1 MFGGRNIPLADA
13 LDGEKTQDFVNVLK
27 RKQNN
32 MKPPTNSI
40 KRKPFVSAFTTKTYI
55 LCQSTKTK
63 GQSLKTL
70 QRARLSVI

>member
-40 KRKPFVSAFTTKTYI
+40 KH
-55 LCQSTKTK
+55 
-63 GQSLKTL
+63 
-70 QRARLSVI
+70 